1 MKRAIVCDNIHTL
14 FLRMSNDVEGNPGL
28 RVYDIIAPAKAVSAG
43 VSQGS
48 DVNNHQGPIGLPH
61 VRTA

>member
-1 MKRAIVCDNIHTL
+1 MRKTNQEKGYCMRQYSHT
-14 FLRMSNDVEGNPGL
+14 FLENPGL
-28 RVYDIIAPAKAVSAG
+28 RVYDIIAPAKAVSAD

-48 DVNNHQGPIGLPH
+48 DVNNHQDPSGLPH

>member
-1 MKRAIVCDNIHTL
+1 MRQYSHT
-14 FLRMSNDVEGNPGL
+14 FLENPGL
-28 RVYDIIAPAKAVSAG
+28 RVYDIIAPAKAVSAD

-48 DVNNHQGPIGLPH
+48 DVNNHQDPSGLPH